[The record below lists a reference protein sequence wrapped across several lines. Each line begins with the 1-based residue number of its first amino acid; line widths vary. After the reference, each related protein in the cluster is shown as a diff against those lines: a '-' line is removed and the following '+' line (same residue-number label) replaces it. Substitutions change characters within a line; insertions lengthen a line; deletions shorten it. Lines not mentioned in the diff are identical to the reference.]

1 MGGHP
6 YWYVVPY
13 RSNLQAALDDL
24 RQREF
29 KAGRYNP
36 VVHFPDFPIGPDS
49 PSPGAQHRTI
59 ADAMEDADANGTRSI
74 LDIERIGESPDY
86 CTASPLNDEILQEL
100 YGTSRPTSEMVEDNM
115 DFLEDIER
123 GQAVY
128 IILYSNGAPSELLFA
143 GYSFD

>member
-1 MGGHP
+1 MGGHA

-13 RSNLQAALDDL
+13 QANLQAALDDL

-36 VVHFPDFPIGPDS
+36 AMPFPDFPIGPDS
-49 PSPGAQHRTI
+49 PSPGAKHRTI
-59 ADAMEDADANGTRSI
+59 ADAQEDSDADGTRSI
-74 LDIERIGESPDY
+74 LDIERIGDVPDY
-86 CTASPLNDEILQEL
+86 SVAAPLDTKILQEL
-100 YGTSRPTSEMVEDNM
+100 YGTTRPTREIVEENM

-123 GQAVY
+123 GQAAYV
-128 IILYSNGAPSELLFA
+128 ILYSNGVPEEVLFA

>member
-13 RSNLQAALDDL
+13 QSNLQAALDDL

-36 VVHFPDFPIGPDS
+36 VTPFPDFPVEPDS
-49 PSPGAQHRTI
+49 PAPGAGHRTI
-59 ADAMEDADANGTRSI
+59 DDALEDSDADGTRSI
-74 LDIERIGESPDY
+74 LDIMRIGDSPDY
-86 CTASPLNDEILQEL
+86 STASPIDDESLEEFF
-100 YGTSRPTSEMVEDNM
+100 GTTRPTREMVEDNM
-115 DFLEDIER
+115 DFLDDIER
-123 GQAVY
+123 GQAAYV
-128 IILYSNGAPSELLFA
+128 ILYANDKPSEILFA